1 MTLRT
6 ACTRANRPLRA
17 DGLALA
23 KRITNDCD
31 FASAATVHEEKIN
44 DNRAIYQTI
53 RADSRYASFGHE

>member
-23 KRITNDCD
+23 KRIANDCD
-31 FASAATVHEEKIN
+31 FRFCRNSAPRKN
-44 DNRAIYQTI
+44 
-53 RADSRYASFGHE
+53 